1 MGLRHPVQQHVAF
14 TFTHHTFDVTENF
27 QIALGIFC
35 CFCLLIETTH
45 VYLYNSYQKQRDM
58 AVREVSYTYICIYMC
73 TKRCGKQD
81 MQLSYVKKNICN
93 PFYTHHSAFYV
104 YILCQRTL
112 LSHVKMNMN
121 WPTPSHVA
129 MRKVLNIEFFSR
141 KTVPHKHGCF
151 PRKTSRF
158 LKPPDPISH
167 VCSLTGEQICRKYF
181 TSRSV
186 QIFKIVFRR
195 FWFSRIWSSTQDH
208 ALLVKLLNLV
218 GFFISTWQ
226 NLSGGND
233 LYWRCTSFEKAFRRG
248 RPLNILHDS

>member
-1 MGLRHPVQQHVAF
+1 MDLRHPVQQHVAF
-14 TFTHHTFDVTENF
+14 TFTHYTFDVTENF

-93 PFYTHHSAFYV
+93 SFYTHHSAFYV

-129 MRKVLNIEFFSR
+129 MRKVLNIEFFSGKQSR
-141 KTVPHKHGCF
+141 TNMAVFQEKPRDFLNRPTQSVMYVP
-151 PRKTSRF
+151 
-158 LKPPDPISH
+158 
-167 VCSLTGEQICRKYF
+167 LTDLGEQICRKYL

-195 FWFSRIWSSTQDH
+195 F
-208 ALLVKLLNLV
+208 
-218 GFFISTWQ
+218 
-226 NLSGGND
+226 
-233 LYWRCTSFEKAFRRG
+233 
-248 RPLNILHDS
+248 